1 MGGCCCSSRKPQ
13 LHGTPVYYYC
23 PPILEEHESL
33 TSHDSAAMVLTAGFL
48 VDLNLDTST
57 PDTYRPPPAPIPYDV
72 VLGRSQST
80 DSESLSDTTNGSG
93 YENMSSCAD
102 VKEPDCETDS
112 DILLAS
118 PKKFEFRIL
127 KSGDLNVSAPED
139 EDVCPTCLED
149 YDAENPKII
158 TKCNHRFHLS
168 CILEWMER
176 SDTCPICN
184 QVCFMLWS
192 FMALRSISLRTGITW
207 RVMVVV
213 NGWQKIAHGSVT
225 SVLDRFIILQ
235 KLQTKKFWYDFTL
248 GSDDFVDGSEEDKLR
263 CLSDCL
269 MEFEPEFR
277 GSSSEI
283 SDQKNENGD
292 YLYLDL
298 EESDMD
304 SMVGKLSNGNEVIG
318 LVESDESRKCGED
331 CKNLY
336 EGEECMIS
344 GSSVFSNRKRKRG
357 CRWRM
362 LDWVVE
368 VAKNPCDPEVG
379 LLPERPDW
387 KHYGREQLW
396 KQVLLA
402 RHALF
407 LKRNGNRSPEQ
418 KISNWLSGAVVVEK
432 EVLWGKDRD
441 GDGGGGETAVK
452 VMAVVSGR
460 VVVVKKGE
468 CRRGSNMMKI
478 WKDSGGWSAG
488 GGVGEIVVVAAA
500 VVVVAT
506 KQRMHPSMYDDH
518 SGSERQRSSQRLV
531 SAKESRSLSSKIR
544 PRSDS
549 SSSTQTQLEDY
560 LDKDSETL
568 STNSI
573 FTFLNDNQNRKR
585 VPVGPFFQANVPE
598 WTGETCESDSR
609 WLGSRVWPVESGGP
623 SKYIIERDR
632 TGKGRQ
638 ESCGCENPGSIE
650 CVRFH
655 VSEKRVRVKLEL
667 GLAFQRLKFD
677 RMGEEVA
684 LSWTKEEEK
693 RFQEIIKSNPASL
706 DMCFWDEIVKSF
718 PSKKREDLVSYYFNV
733 YLLRR
738 RGYQNRSTPSNI
750 ESDDEESEFGPL
762 TNRYRHDALKSP
774 GSIFCSPKKPHSNV
788 K

>member
-1 MGGCCCSSRKPQ
+1 
-13 LHGTPVYYYC
+13 
-23 PPILEEHESL
+23 
-33 TSHDSAAMVLTAGFL
+33 
-48 VDLNLDTST
+48 
-57 PDTYRPPPAPIPYDV
+57 
-72 VLGRSQST
+72 
-80 DSESLSDTTNGSG
+80 
-93 YENMSSCAD
+93 
-102 VKEPDCETDS
+102 
-112 DILLAS
+112 
-118 PKKFEFRIL
+118 
-127 KSGDLNVSAPED
+127 
-139 EDVCPTCLED
+139 
-149 YDAENPKII
+149 
-158 TKCNHRFHLS
+158 
-168 CILEWMER
+168 
-176 SDTCPICN
+176 
-184 QVCFMLWS
+184 
-192 FMALRSISLRTGITW
+192 
-207 RVMVVV
+207 
-213 NGWQKIAHGSVT
+213 
-225 SVLDRFIILQ
+225 
-235 KLQTKKFWYDFTL
+235 
-248 GSDDFVDGSEEDKLR
+248 
-263 CLSDCL
+263 

-318 LVESDESRKCGED
+318 LVESDESRKGGED

-368 VAKNPCDPEVG
+368 VAKNPCDPEVVS
-379 LLPERPDW
+379 LPERPDW
-387 KHYGREQLW
+387 KQYGREQLW

-402 RHALF
+402 RHAMF

-418 KISNWLSGAVVVEK
+418 KISNWL
-432 EVLWGKDRD
+432 
-441 GDGGGGETAVK
+441 
-452 VMAVVSGR
+452 
-460 VVVVKKGE
+460 
-468 CRRGSNMMKI
+468 
-478 WKDSGGWSAG
+478 
-488 GGVGEIVVVAAA
+488 
-500 VVVVAT
+500 

-560 LDKDSETL
+560 LDKESETL
-568 STNSI
+568 STNSV

-585 VPVGPFFQANVPE
+585 VPVGPFFQANVLE

-609 WLGSRVWPVESGGP
+609 WLGSRVWPVESGEP
-623 SKYIIERDR
+623 SKYLIERDR
-632 TGKGRQ
+632 IGKGRQ

-667 GLAFQRLKFD
+667 GLAFLRLKFD

-718 PSKKREDLVSYYFNV
+718 TSKKREDLVSYYFNV

-750 ESDDEESEFGPL
+750 ESDDEESEFGPV